1 MAKNTNN
8 APLTHTAYTVKWD
21 GRRRRGAARGRWLEI
36 GKGRIEKD
44 GAVQVYI
51 ELTPVGGFQRLRFL
65 APPGQY
71 PLPPSPD
78 DAIDSEDGETDSED
92 EARP

>member
-44 GAVQVYI
+44 GTAEVYI
-51 ELTPVGGFQRLRFL
+51 DLTPVGGFSGYVFL

-71 PLPPSPD
+71 PLPPSPGHD

-92 EARP
+92 